1 MAQESGYRK
10 RWIPAANARAGLFLS
25 LLLTAAPGCAEEPP
39 PRETPKTA
47 YIAIIID
54 DLGNSLR
61 EGRHVIHLPGP
72 VACAILPHTA
82 HSRHLAREAHARNK
96 EVLLHLPM
104 ESLDQAAPG
113 PGVLDSAMPERE
125 LEMTL
130 DYDLETVPHAVGVNN
145 HMGSLLTQQARAMRF
160 LMQAIS
166 RRGNLF
172 FVDSRTSPDSLAAQT
187 ASEHGVP
194 ALARNVFLDNER
206 APEAIEQRLEE
217 LVSIARR
224 KGSALA
230 IGHPYAETL
239 EVLERWLPTLSDK
252 DIQLVP
258 LSVMLTKTS
267 RPKTQTSRKPEN
279 ATWQPYSFR

>member
-1 MAQESGYRK
+1 MVRESEDCK
-10 RWIPAANARAGLFLS
+10 RRIPAPVRASLILS
-25 LLLTAAPGCAEEPP
+25 LLLTAAAACAEEPP
-39 PRETPKTA
+39 PQETPKTA

-61 EGRHVIHLPGP
+61 EGRRAIRLPGP
-72 VACAILPHTA
+72 VAGAILPHTA
-82 HSRHLAREAHARNK
+82 HSRHLAQEAYARNK

-104 ESLDQAAPG
+104 ESLDQVEPG
-113 PGVLDSAMPERE
+113 PGVLDSAMPKRE
-125 LEMTL
+125 LEITL
-130 DYDLETVPHAVGVNN
+130 EYDLETVPHAVGVNN
-145 HMGSLLTQQARAMRF
+145 HMGSLLTQQPRAMRF

-172 FVDSRTSPDSLAAQT
+172 FIDSLTSPDSQAART
-187 ASEHGVP
+187 ASEYGVP

-206 APEAIEQRLEE
+206 TPDAIEQRLEE

-239 EVLERWLPTLSDK
+239 EVLERWLPTLPDK
-252 DIQLVP
+252 NIQLVP
-258 LSVMLTKTS
+258 LSVMLAKIS
-267 RPKTQTSRKPEN
+267 LPKKTQTSRKPVN

>member
-1 MAQESGYRK
+1 MARK
-10 RWIPAANARAGLFLS
+10 NEECRQRIPAPARVSLVFS
-25 LLLTAAPGCAEEPP
+25 LLLTAAVPRAEEPP
-39 PRETPKTA
+39 FQETPKTA

-54 DLGNSLR
+54 DLGNNLR
-61 EGRHVIHLPGP
+61 EGRRAIRLPGP

-82 HSRHLAREAHARNK
+82 HSRHLAQEAYARNK

-104 ESLDQAAPG
+104 ESLDQAEPG
-113 PGVLDSAMPERE
+113 PGVLDSAMPKRE

-130 DYDLETVPHAVGVNN
+130 DYNLETVPHAVGVNN
-145 HMGSLLTQQARAMRF
+145 HMGSLLTQQPRAMRF

-172 FVDSRTSPDSLAAQT
+172 FVDSLTSPNSQAART
-187 ASEHGVP
+187 ASEYGVP

-206 APEAIEQRLEE
+206 TPDAIEQRLEE

-239 EVLERWLPTLSDK
+239 EALERWLPTLPDK
-252 DIQLVP
+252 NIELVP
-258 LSVMLTKTS
+258 LSVMLAKTPL
-267 RPKTQTSRKPEN
+267 PKRTQTSRKPVKT
-279 ATWQPYSFR
+279 TWQPYSFR